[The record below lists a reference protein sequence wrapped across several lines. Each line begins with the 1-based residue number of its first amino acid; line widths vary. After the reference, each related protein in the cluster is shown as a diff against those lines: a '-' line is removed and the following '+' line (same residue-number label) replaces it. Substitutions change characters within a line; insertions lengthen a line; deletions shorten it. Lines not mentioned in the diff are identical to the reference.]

1 MFQDRFVHET
11 YANLSYVSDVMEH
24 AVETFKMSSLRN
36 KSVHVQNELTNVL
49 CNMVKVNRK
58 IHCRKNKN
66 KPSRR
71 MIAFNKTGVCEKRDL
86 FKNVSTRSELIVR
99 SLESLKHVQKVI
111 ADTLGFWD
119 SCVKDSK
126 NGKLVSSKRCKKR
139 KRCKNGKSK
148 RKYQRRRYQRRKK
161 NGKKQKKRAKKTKL
175 FSSNWKKYFKNIYI
189 CDIPTLKK
197 LRQQEIDNNT
207 LVIWTYWGIWFSF
220 NYMYMCSFSFHIYRL
235 LVPIFIRWIS
245 FIYPQICTTYM
256 YICTDN
262 TKVTSL

>member
-71 MIAFNKTGVCEKRDL
+71 MKAFNETGVCEKRDL

-126 NGKLVSSKRCKKR
+126 NGKLVLSKRC
-139 KRCKNGKSK
+139 RCKNGKCK
-148 RKYQRRRYQRRKK
+148 RKNQRRRCQRRKK
-161 NGKKQKKRAKKTKL
+161 NGKKQKKMAEKPKL
-175 FSSNWKKYFKNIYI
+175 FS
-189 CDIPTLKK
+189 
-197 LRQQEIDNNT
+197 
-207 LVIWTYWGIWFSF
+207 
-220 NYMYMCSFSFHIYRL
+220 
-235 LVPIFIRWIS
+235 
-245 FIYPQICTTYM
+245 
-256 YICTDN
+256 
-262 TKVTSL
+262 